1 MTLNPWQKGACRRI
15 ASIFMARSLT
25 LCGKNL
31 NLRDNVHS
39 VTRTSNYSA
48 TYMLDHFAT
57 NIDLYDNVQAFS
69 TSL

>member
-1 MTLNPWQKGACRRI
+1 
-15 ASIFMARSLT
+15 MARSLT

-48 TYMLDHFAT
+48 TYMLDHFVT
-57 NIDLYDNVQAFS
+57 NINLYDNVQAFS